1 MTGGYSNELSYGEI
15 AEVEKNN
22 GQVINSIIE
31 RTNRSLT
38 ETLFNNLPQAM
49 EYDKAYHITVRFLD
63 GMNVVGR
70 IDEIPI
76 RTETL
81 IMPTTSAVY
90 APKGKLTFKERMKV
104 LFKGEL

>member
-1 MTGGYSNELSYGEI
+1 MTLGYTNELGYREI
-15 AEVEKNN
+15 AEIEKNN
-22 GQVINSIIE
+22 GKMIKSVIR
-31 RTNRSLT
+31 RTNEGLMHSLV
-38 ETLFNNLPQAM
+38 NNLPEAM

-81 IMPTTSAVY
+81 IVPRIEQEY
-90 APKGKLTFKERMKV
+90 RPCGKLSFKERIKI